1 MAEITKINIKG
12 VDYDIGGSGG
22 GSSSEMLYIDV
33 NITTNDNA
41 EDIEFL
47 ESSVQLT
54 EEQRN
59 NLSSPNYSIKL
70 NIYSYGVVTA
80 VVYLTKSVSELIEGE
95 VVMPQYSFKGEFP
108 LSVLSSMSTTKGGF
122 VLYSNLTN
130 TALEVRVVNNS
141 LIQTS
146 VQVNDDDTIDLTI
159 N

>member
-12 VDYDIGGSGG
+12 VDYDIGGSGS
-22 GSSSEMLYIDV
+22 GSNAIQYIDV
-33 NITTNDNA
+33 NVNVNENA
-41 EDIEFL
+41 EDMELL

-70 NIYSYGVVTA
+70 NVYIYGAVMG

-108 LSVLSSMSTTKGGF
+108 LSILSLSKNTKGGF
-122 VLYSNLTN
+122 VLYSNITN

-141 LIQTS
+141 LTQIS